1 MIMLMQV
8 IITIPYHS
16 VISGGEPAMDLPP
29 SISFGKIY
37 AHTDGSV
44 TTFLPEG
51 TIYDD
56 KGDYVLPGGWNSDE
70 LPFRTFVMLIAL
82 ISQLLVTELT
92 HYLFVT
98 GKKLDLKYDILKCYK
113 DG

>member
-1 MIMLMQV
+1 MLMQIV
-8 IITIPYHS
+8 ITTPFNHP
-16 VISGGEPAMDLPP
+16 VISGGEKAMDLPP

-51 TIYDD
+51 AIYDND
-56 KGDYVLPGGWNSDE
+56 KGNYVLPDGWNSDE

-98 GKKLDLKYDILKCYK
+98 GKKLDLKYDILKCYE